1 MSYETWQSLPGMF
14 FEIAEQGGGDAFLW
28 AKKDG
33 RYEPLS
39 WRDTAQRVRDM
50 AKGLGKLGVE
60 AGDRITI
67 VSENR
72 PEWAIADLAIMTL
85 GAISVPAYTTNT
97 VRDHRHVLT
106 DCGAKGVIVS
116 TRALAARLLPAAAD
130 AAATEFIVTME
141 EMDPGAFDIA
151 LHGWADV
158 TAMGA
163 ASEQDLAP
171 VLADMTRRDVACL
184 IYTSG
189 TGGNPKGVMLSHAA
203 IMINCMGAL
212 EVLRQLGLGD
222 EIFLS
227 FLPLSHAYEH
237 TAGLYFPIS
246 IKAQIYYAESIDTL
260 SANLL
265 EARPTI
271 MVSVPRL
278 YEAMHRRIVIGLKRQ
293 SALKQSLFAKAIAL
307 GRKQYEKPGS
317 LGMVQAALNRVL
329 ERLVRDKVRA
339 RFGGRL
345 KAMISGGAPLN
356 PEIGIFFTALGV
368 RLLQGYGQT
377 EAAPVISCNLP
388 DRIKLHTVGPALVGV
403 EVKIAED
410 GEILARGEMVMNGY
424 WNDEAS
430 TRAVLRDGWL
440 HTGDI
445 GKIDDDG
452 FIQITDR
459 KKDII
464 VLSGGD
470 NLSPQR
476 VEGTLTLQP
485 EIAQAMVYGDK
496 HAHVVALLVPDED
509 FVRTWRLG
517 TGAPG
522 GGGTAGGGDDFDS
535 LSGDSDF
542 IKALDDAVD
551 RANAD
556 LSPTERVKRHMLAE
570 APFTVD
576 NELMTPTLKV
586 RRHKILEIYGDALEA
601 LY

>member
-1 MSYETWQSLPGMF
+1 MRYDTWQSLPGMF
-14 FEIAEQGGGDAFLW
+14 FGIAEQGGDSAFLW
-28 AKKDG
+28 AKQDG
-33 RYEPLS
+33 QYQPLS
-39 WRDTAQRVRDM
+39 WRDTARRVRAM
-50 AKGLGKLGVE
+50 AKGLSKLGIA
-60 AGDRITI
+60 AGERVVII
-67 VSENR
+67 AENR
-72 PEWAIADLAIMTL
+72 PEWVIADLAIMTL

-97 VRDHRHVLT
+97 VRDNRHILS
-106 DCGAKGVIVS
+106 DCGAKGAIVS
-116 TRALAARLLPAAAD
+116 TRALAARLLPAAAEV
-130 AAATEFIVTME
+130 AACEFIVSME
-141 EMDPGAFDIA
+141 ATEAGAFDIA
-151 LHGWADV
+151 LYEWPAV
-158 TAMGA
+158 MAMGE
-163 ASEQDLAP
+163 ASDHDLESTLQAQ
-171 VLADMTRRDVACL
+171 TRSDTACL

-203 IMINCMGAL
+203 VMANCRGACEL
-212 EVLRQLGLGD
+212 LLQLGLGD
-222 EIFLS
+222 EVFLS

-246 IKAQIYYAESIDTL
+246 IKAQIYYAESVETL

-278 YEAMHRRIVIGLKRQ
+278 YEVMHWRITLGLKRQ
-293 SALKQSLFAKAIAL
+293 SAIKQHLFARAVAL
-307 GRKQYEKPGS
+307 GRKSYENPGS
-317 LGMVQAALNRVL
+317 LGVVQAALNRVL
-329 ERLVRDKVRA
+329 EGLVRDKVRA

-356 PEIGIFFTALGV
+356 SEVGLFFTALGV

-377 EAAPVISCNLP
+377 EAAPVISCNPPNLV
-388 DRIKLHTVGPALVGV
+388 KLHTVGPALEGV

-410 GEILARGEMVMNGY
+410 GEILARGELVMNGY
-424 WNDEAS
+424 WNDAAS
-430 TRAVLRDGWL
+430 TRNVLHDGWL

-445 GKIDDDG
+445 GNLDADG
-452 FIQITDR
+452 YIQITDR

-485 EIAQAMVYGDK
+485 EISQAMVYGDK

-509 FVRTWRLG
+509 FVREWRQNADG
-517 TGAPG
+517 DGGA
-522 GGGTAGGGDDFDS
+522 T
-535 LSGDSDF
+535 DSDEF
-542 IKALDDAVD
+542 MKAIAAAVE

-570 APFTVD
+570 PFTVD
-576 NELMTPTLKV
+576 NELMTPTMKV
-586 RRHKILEIYGDALEA
+586 RRHKVLEIYRDGLEA

>member
-1 MSYETWQSLPGMF
+1 MSYNTWQSLPGMF
-14 FEIAEQGGGDAFLW
+14 FEIAAKGGGDAFLW
-28 AKKDG
+28 AKNDG
-33 RYEPLS
+33 RFEPLS
-39 WRDTAQRVRDM
+39 WQDTAQRVRDM
-50 AKGLGKLGVE
+50 AKGLRELGVVV
-60 AGDRITI
+60 GDRVAI
-67 VSENR
+67 VAENR

-97 VRDHRHVLT
+97 VRDHRHVLS
-106 DCGAKGVIVS
+106 DCGAKAVIVS
-116 TRALAARLLPAAAD
+116 TRELAARLLPAAAEVG
-130 AAATEFIVTME
+130 ATTFIVAME
-141 EMDPGAFDIA
+141 EMEPGAFDIA
-151 LHGWADV
+151 IHNWSEV
-158 TAMGA
+158 MAMGA
-163 ASEQDLAP
+163 TSTHDLQPA
-171 VLADMTRRDVACL
+171 LENMTRRDVACL

-189 TGGNPKGVMLSHAA
+189 TGGNPKGVMLNHEA

-212 EVLRQLGLGD
+212 GVLQHLGLGD
-222 EIFLS
+222 EVFLS

-246 IKAQIYYAESIDTL
+246 IKAQIYYAESIETL
-260 SANLL
+260 SANLT

-278 YEAMHRRIVIGLKRQ
+278 YEVIHRRIVLGLKRQ
-293 SALKQSLFAKAIAL
+293 SAFKQSLFAKAVSL
-307 GRKQYEKPGS
+307 GRKQYERPGS
-317 LGMVQAALNRVL
+317 LSLVQAALNRLL
-329 ERLVRDKVRA
+329 ERVVRDKVRA

-356 PEIGIFFTALGV
+356 PEVGIFFTALGV

-388 DRIKLHTVGPALVGV
+388 NQVKLHTVGPPLEGV

-410 GEILARGEMVMNGY
+410 GEILARGDMVMNGY

-445 GKIDDDG
+445 GNQDADG

-485 EIAQAMVYGDK
+485 EIGQAMVYGDK

-509 FVRTWRLG
+509 FVREWRQNS
-517 TGAPG
+517 
-522 GGGTAGGGDDFDS
+522 DDDDGEFM
-535 LSGDSDF
+535 
-542 IKALDDAVD
+542 KAIAAAVE

-576 NELMTPTLKV
+576 NELMTPTMKV
-586 RRHKILEIYGDALEA
+586 RRHKVLEIYREALEA

>member
-1 MSYETWQSLPGMF
+1 MSYDTWQSLPSMF
-14 FEIAEQGGGDAFLW
+14 FEIAEQGGDSAFLW
-28 AKKDG
+28 TKQDG
-33 RYEPLS
+33 HYQPLS
-39 WRDTAQRVRDM
+39 WRDTAQRVREM
-50 AKGLGKLGVE
+50 AKGLAALGVT
-60 AGDRITI
+60 AGERIAI
-67 VSENR
+67 VAENR

-97 VRDHRHVLT
+97 VHDHRHVLT

-116 TRALAARLLPAAAD
+116 TRALAARLLPAAAE
-130 AAATEFIVTME
+130 AAQTEFIVTME
-141 EMDPGAFDIA
+141 ATEPGAFDIA
-151 LHGWADV
+151 LHDWDAV
-158 TAMGA
+158 LAMGA
-163 ASEQDLAP
+163 ASGHDLEPGLQKQA
-171 VLADMTRRDVACL
+171 RRDVACL

-189 TGGNPKGVMLSHAA
+189 TGGNPKGVMLSHQA
-203 IMINCMGAL
+203 ILINCLAACEL
-212 EVLRQLGLGD
+212 LRQLGLGD
-222 EIFLS
+222 EVFLS

-246 IKAQIYYAESIDTL
+246 IKAQIYYAESIETL
-260 SANLL
+260 SVNLV

-278 YEAMHRRIVIGLKRQ
+278 YEVMHRRILLGLKRQ
-293 SALKQSLFAKAIAL
+293 SALKQALFAKAVAL
-307 GRKQYEKPGS
+307 GRKEYEKPGS
-317 LGMVQAALNRVL
+317 LGVVQSALNRVL
-329 ERLVRDKVRA
+329 EPLVRDKVRA

-356 PEIGIFFTALGV
+356 PEVGIFFTALGV

-377 EAAPVISCNLP
+377 ESAPVISCNP
-388 DRIKLHTVGPALVGV
+388 PNKIKLHTVGPAVERV

-410 GEILARGEMVMNGY
+410 GEILARGEVIMNGY
-424 WNDEAS
+424 WNDEIS
-430 TRAVLRDGWL
+430 TRKVLREGWL

-445 GKIDDDG
+445 GHLDADG
-452 FIQITDR
+452 YIQITDR

-476 VEGTLTLQP
+476 VEGMLTLQP

-496 HAHVVALLVPDED
+496 HAHLVALLVPDED
-509 FVRTWRLG
+509 FVRDWRRAN
-517 TGAPG
+517 GA
-522 GGGTAGGGDDFDS
+522 AGDFAALAGDGDFV
-535 LSGDSDF
+535 
-542 IKALDDAVD
+542 KALGEAVE

-586 RRHKILEIYGDALEA
+586 RRHKILEIYGAALEA